1 MEEGMKKRL
10 EAAGV
15 DADDALGRFLQN
27 EALMMKFLGRF
38 PADTSFSRL
47 QEAMERGDAAQAF
60 EAAHTLKGVAGNLS
74 LKRLYEALTP
84 MVEELRAGDLAAAS
98 ARMEEAELWY
108 SRAAEALDGLS

>member
-1 MEEGMKKRL
+1 MEEAAKKRL

-38 PADTSFSRL
+38 PAATSCARL
-47 QEAMERGDAAQAF
+47 REAMERGDVAQAF

>member
-1 MEEGMKKRL
+1 MEEAAKRRL
-10 EAAGV
+10 EAAGIDV
-15 DADDALGRFLQN
+15 DDALGRFLQN

-60 EAAHTLKGVAGNLS
+60 EAAHTLKGVTGNLS
-74 LKRLYEALTP
+74 LKRLYQVLIP